1 MTTTEQNTSAR
12 AYVVGCNMA
21 GYLPESSP
29 YAFRDFDDAVM
40 SMRDDLNRDLDSV
53 GEILQVLNDAD
64 DADLKQEAD
73 LREALADLD
82 ADLREAL
89 ADLDD
94 DLNRDLDSV
103 GEILWDAMVTCRST
117 YLHYWILCD
126 VLTDIELEEM
136 NAS

>member
-12 AYVVGCNMA
+12 AYVVGCNIA

-29 YAFRDFDDAVM
+29 YAFRDFDDAVI
-40 SMRDDLNRDLDSV
+40 SMRDDLNRDLDGV
-53 GEILQVLNDAD
+53 GEILADQVNPSQVLDDANDAD
-64 DADLKQEAD
+64 LEQEAD

-82 ADLREAL
+82 NAEPDRT
-89 ADLDD
+89 
-94 DLNRDLDSV
+94 
-103 GEILWDAMVTCRST
+103 WDAMVTYQST

-126 VLTDIELEEM
+126 ILTDIELEEM

>member
-12 AYVVGCNMA
+12 AYVVGCNIA

-29 YAFRDFDDAVM
+29 YAFRDFDDAVI
-40 SMRDDLNRDLDSV
+40 SMRDDLNRDLDGV
-53 GEILQVLNDAD
+53 GEILADQVNPSQVLDDANDAD
-64 DADLKQEAD
+64 LEQEAD

-82 ADLREAL
+82 NAEPDRT
-89 ADLDD
+89 
-94 DLNRDLDSV
+94 
-103 GEILWDAMVTCRST
+103 WDAMVTYRST

>member
-12 AYVVGCNMA
+12 AYVVGCNIA

-40 SMRDDLNRDLDSV
+40 SMRDDLNRDLDGV
-53 GEILQVLNDAD
+53 GEILADQVNPSQVLDDANDAD
-64 DADLKQEAD
+64 LEQEAD

-82 ADLREAL
+82 NAEPDRT
-89 ADLDD
+89 
-94 DLNRDLDSV
+94 
-103 GEILWDAMVTCRST
+103 WDAMVTYRST

-126 VLTDIELEEM
+126 ILTDIELTDLYAVGIEEM

>member
-12 AYVVGCNMA
+12 AYVVGCNIA

-29 YAFRDFDDAVM
+29 YAFRDFDDAVI
-40 SMRDDLNRDLDSV
+40 SMRDDLNRDLDYV
-53 GEILQVLNDAD
+53 GEILADQVNPSQVLDDANDAD
-64 DADLKQEAD
+64 LEQEAD

-82 ADLREAL
+82 NAEPDRT
-89 ADLDD
+89 
-94 DLNRDLDSV
+94 
-103 GEILWDAMVTCRST
+103 WDAMVTYRST

-126 VLTDIELEEM
+126 ILTDIELEEM

>member
-1 MTTTEQNTSAR
+1 MTPTEQNTSAR

-21 GYLPESSP
+21 GYLPQSSP

-53 GEILQVLNDAD
+53 GEILADQVNPSRVLDDANDAD
-64 DADLKQEAD
+64 LEQEAD

-82 ADLREAL
+82 NAEPDRT
-89 ADLDD
+89 
-94 DLNRDLDSV
+94 
-103 GEILWDAMVTCRST
+103 WDAMVTYRST

-126 VLTDIELEEM
+126 VLTDIELEEV
-136 NAS
+136 NYE

>member
-29 YAFRDFDDAVM
+29 YAFRDFDDAVI
-40 SMRDDLNRDLDSV
+40 SMRDDLNRDLDGV
-53 GEILQVLNDAD
+53 GEILADQVNPSQVLDDANDAD
-64 DADLKQEAD
+64 LEQEAD

-82 ADLREAL
+82 NAEPDRT
-89 ADLDD
+89 
-94 DLNRDLDSV
+94 
-103 GEILWDAMVTCRST
+103 WDAMVTYRST

-126 VLTDIELEEM
+126 ILTDIELEEM

>member
-1 MTTTEQNTSAR
+1 MTPTEQNTSAR

-29 YAFRDFDDAVM
+29 YAFRDFDDAVI
-40 SMRDDLNRDLDSV
+40 SMRDDLNRDLDGV
-53 GEILQVLNDAD
+53 GEILADQVNPSQVLDDANDAD
-64 DADLKQEAD
+64 LEQEAD

-82 ADLREAL
+82 NAEPDRT
-89 ADLDD
+89 
-94 DLNRDLDSV
+94 
-103 GEILWDAMVTCRST
+103 WDAMVTYRST

-126 VLTDIELEEM
+126 ILTDIELEEM

>member
-12 AYVVGCNMA
+12 AYVVGCNIA

-29 YAFRDFDDAVM
+29 YAFRDFDNAVM

-82 ADLREAL
+82 NAEPDRT
-89 ADLDD
+89 
-94 DLNRDLDSV
+94 
-103 GEILWDAMVTCRST
+103 WDAMVTYRSA

>member
-1 MTTTEQNTSAR
+1 
-12 AYVVGCNMA
+12 MA
-21 GYLPESSP
+21 GYLPQSSP

-53 GEILQVLNDAD
+53 GEILADQVNPSRVLDDAY
-64 DADLKQEAD
+64 DADLEQEAD

-82 ADLREAL
+82 NAEPDKT
-89 ADLDD
+89 
-94 DLNRDLDSV
+94 
-103 GEILWDAMVTCRST
+103 WDAMVTYRST

-126 VLTDIELEEM
+126 ILTDIELEEM

>member
-12 AYVVGCNMA
+12 AYVVGCNIA

-29 YAFRDFDDAVM
+29 YAFRDFDDAVI

-53 GEILQVLNDAD
+53 GEILADQVNPFQVLNDAD
-64 DADLKQEAD
+64 DADLEQEAD

-82 ADLREAL
+82 NAEPDRT
-89 ADLDD
+89 
-94 DLNRDLDSV
+94 
-103 GEILWDAMVTCRST
+103 WDAMVTYRST

-126 VLTDIELEEM
+126 ILTDIELEEM

>member
-12 AYVVGCNMA
+12 AYVVGCNIA

-29 YAFRDFDDAVM
+29 YAFRDFDDAVI
-40 SMRDDLNRDLDSV
+40 SMRDDLNRDLDGV
-53 GEILQVLNDAD
+53 GEILADQVNPSQVLDDANDAD
-64 DADLKQEAD
+64 LEQEAD

-82 ADLREAL
+82 NAEPDRT
-89 ADLDD
+89 
-94 DLNRDLDSV
+94 
-103 GEILWDAMVTCRST
+103 WDAMVTYRST

-126 VLTDIELEEM
+126 ILTDIELEEM

>member
-12 AYVVGCNMA
+12 AYVVGCNIA

-53 GEILQVLNDAD
+53 GEIL
-64 DADLKQEAD
+64 
-73 LREALADLD
+73 
-82 ADLREAL
+82 
-89 ADLDD
+89 
-94 DLNRDLDSV
+94 
-103 GEILWDAMVTCRST
+103 WDAMVTCRST

-126 VLTDIELEEM
+126 ILTDIELEEM

>member
-12 AYVVGCNMA
+12 AYVVGCNIA

-29 YAFRDFDDAVM
+29 YAFRDFDDAVI
-40 SMRDDLNRDLDSV
+40 SMRDDLNRDLDDV
-53 GEILQVLNDAD
+53 GEILADQVNPSQVLDDANDAD
-64 DADLKQEAD
+64 LEQEAD

-82 ADLREAL
+82 NAEPDRT
-89 ADLDD
+89 
-94 DLNRDLDSV
+94 
-103 GEILWDAMVTCRST
+103 WDAMVTYRST

-126 VLTDIELEEM
+126 ILTDIELEEM

>member
-1 MTTTEQNTSAR
+1 MTPTEQNTSAR

-21 GYLPESSP
+21 GYLPQSSP

-53 GEILQVLNDAD
+53 GEILADQVNPSRVLDDAY
-64 DADLKQEAD
+64 DADLEQEAD

-82 ADLREAL
+82 NAEPDKT
-89 ADLDD
+89 
-94 DLNRDLDSV
+94 
-103 GEILWDAMVTCRST
+103 WDAMVTYRST

-126 VLTDIELEEM
+126 ILTDIELEEM